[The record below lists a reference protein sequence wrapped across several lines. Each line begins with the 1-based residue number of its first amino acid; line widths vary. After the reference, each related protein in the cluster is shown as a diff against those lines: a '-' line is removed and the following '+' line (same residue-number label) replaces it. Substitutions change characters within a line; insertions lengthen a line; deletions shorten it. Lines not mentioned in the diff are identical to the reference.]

1 MQGLPREVWTYFFFN
16 HFDNWVLVSLTAL
29 ISKITRA
36 KSNLFPDAFRK
47 FRMESREE
55 KRSKSDLKLKML
67 ALLAPF

>member
-36 KSNLFPDAFRK
+36 KSNLFPDAFS
-47 FRMESREE
+47 MESREE

-67 ALLAPF
+67 ALLALF